1 MRAQQSKIPYLL
13 LLSLS
18 VAVVICCC
26 CCFCLL
32 SIEVFIM
39 ARFNSVY
46 TIVSVCLFI
55 GLFFAL
61 FCLISFVSV
70 LLCLVLFQ
78 FFCLFSFFSFLAP
91 APALEFV
98 FALQQ
103 LIVVHSR
110 ISFCQMSKP
119 AYSYIVLSDRYICI
133 TYIPHLGS
141 KPHFRSIYRRILEK
155 L

>member
-1 MRAQQSKIPYLL
+1 MLLFKHASVCFYPLQTGEMRAQQSKIPYLL

-70 LLCLVLFQ
+70 LLCLVLF
-78 FFCLFSFFSFLAP
+78 
-91 APALEFV
+91 
-98 FALQQ
+98 
-103 LIVVHSR
+103 
-110 ISFCQMSKP
+110 
-119 AYSYIVLSDRYICI
+119 
-133 TYIPHLGS
+133 
-141 KPHFRSIYRRILEK
+141 
-155 L
+155 